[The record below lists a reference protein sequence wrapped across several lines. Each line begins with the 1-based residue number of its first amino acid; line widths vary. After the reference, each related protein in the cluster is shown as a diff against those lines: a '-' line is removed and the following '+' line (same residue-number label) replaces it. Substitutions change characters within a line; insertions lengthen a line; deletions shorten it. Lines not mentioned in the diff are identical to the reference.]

1 MRLTSLGIIIAL
13 MATFSA
19 SPSSA
24 QIPERVLFQPGSYA
38 GGAYQGTV
46 AAPSPMTKTVLVP
59 VSAEEN
65 EEGEIADSN
74 LTDWEKNFGSKQ
86 QGVQMKEVQV
96 PVQEEAGVVGSD
108 GSAAKQAPYLA
119 YHRCPLT
126 GRTHIIPY
134 QKGYPDPETFPKTQC
149 GWKLWMSS
157 HPSRT
162 QNQPQIEYLDY
173 YAPMPEIIADKPSRL
188 QLLLGYPD
196 PAWSSSCDNKW
207 GHRLAQCK
215 GIEMYACGPP
225 AEWCVK
231 NQCDD
236 LTSARSHLGPLQNNG
251 GAFRGNMLFGRR
263 FGALRAAGPAAY
275 GNAHHGNAWQSGP
288 QSWCSGCKKTPCQT
302 CKSCNSCSAK
312 GCHTG
317 CTTGCNTTGCSAGCN
332 TGGMTGEVVS
342 GSAGC
347 APPMNKFP
355 KEISCED

>member
-1 MRLTSLGIIIAL
+1 MRLTNLGIVIAL
-13 MATFSA
+13 LATVSVDQA
-19 SPSSA
+19 NA

-46 AAPSPMTKTVLVP
+46 AVPSAIMKTVLVP

-65 EEGEIADSN
+65 DEKDADDSN

-86 QGVQMKEVQV
+86 QGVRMKEVQV
-96 PVQEEAGVVGSD
+96 PVQGTAGSVCTE
-108 GSAAKQAPYLA
+108 GSASKQTPYLA

-149 GWKLWMSS
+149 TWKLWMSS

-173 YAPMPEIIADKPSRL
+173 YDPMPEIIADKPSRL

-196 PAWSSSCDNKW
+196 AAWSSSCDNKW

-236 LTSARSHLGPLQNNG
+236 LTSIRSHLGPLQGNVG
-251 GAFRGNMLFGRR
+251 TGRGNMLFGRR
-263 FGALRAAGPAAY
+263 LGAFRAAAPAPY
-275 GNAHHGNAWQSGP
+275 GNAWQNGP
-288 QSWCSGCKKTPCQT
+288 QSWCNSCKKAPCQT
-302 CKSCNSCSAK
+302 CKSCNSCIGK
-312 GCHTG
+312 GCVTN
-317 CTTGCNTTGCSAGCN
+317 CKTKSCKSSCQS
-332 TGGMTGEVVS
+332 GEVGCGTV
-342 GSAGC
+342 GCGC
-347 APPMNKFP
+347 APPMEKFP
-355 KEISCED
+355 KEISCEE